1 MTVTRAL
8 LLSQTAVLVVGLPS
22 YRTKSVNEKVKGVVN
37 MTQLCQHKSIKLK
50 ANDELFS
57 RNLLT
62 LFTRLEEASEV

>member
-1 MTVTRAL
+1 ML
-8 LLSQTAVLVVGLPS
+8 FSQTAVLVVGLPS

-37 MTQLCQHKSIKLK
+37 MTQLGQHKSIKLK